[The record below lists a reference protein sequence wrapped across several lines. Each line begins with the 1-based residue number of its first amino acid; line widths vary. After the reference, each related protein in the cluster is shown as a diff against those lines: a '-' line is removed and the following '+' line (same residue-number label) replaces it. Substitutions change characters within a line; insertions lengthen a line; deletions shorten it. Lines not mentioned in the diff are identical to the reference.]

1 MSDELGV
8 DNVVML
14 VSSDGFAGVARHYR
28 LFEGLTPGDIASL
41 SDAAKDALR
50 PLMASSACYYWV
62 PREARRI
69 EAMFTEA
76 LEALRGS
83 WARRC
88 RACLERL
95 RAFVLRPRR
104 DELTAWSLATELECT
119 VPGGPVADA
128 LGEDAWSSL
137 ARGIRALR
145 GVTDGAYAGPR
156 SAWDQ
161 ALEAWMQ
168 EDGQHLPSTL
178 ELLHVLE
185 VAGSAWRAWAGA
197 SPGSSPR
204 PQAFWEALS
213 MAAAARGFPATT
225 AGRMRDVAEAAAR
238 LVDGP

>member
-1 MSDELGV
+1 M
-8 DNVVML
+8 
-14 VSSDGFAGVARHYR
+14 
-28 LFEGLTPGDIASL
+28 
-41 SDAAKDALR
+41 
-50 PLMASSACYYWV
+50 
-62 PREARRI
+62 
-69 EAMFTEA
+69 
-76 LEALRGS
+76 
-83 WARRC
+83 
-88 RACLERL
+88 
-95 RAFVLRPRR
+95 
-104 DELTAWSLATELECT
+104 
-119 VPGGPVADA
+119 PGGPVADA

-137 ARGIRALR
+137 ARGIRVLR

-178 ELLHVLE
+178 ELLRVLE
-185 VAGSAWRAWAGA
+185 VAGSAWRALAGA